1 MCMYLKIQH
10 KNEAKMTIQGEI
22 DKTTTVV
29 ENFKTSFSIIVELDR
44 KSEYRLITINWHSR
58 NTPITEEYTS
68 FSSIHSII
76 TKMDHVLSHAAI
88 ILMN

>member
-44 KSEYRLITINWHSR
+44 KSEYRLITIN
-58 NTPITEEYTS
+58 
-68 FSSIHSII
+68 
-76 TKMDHVLSHAAI
+76 
-88 ILMN
+88 